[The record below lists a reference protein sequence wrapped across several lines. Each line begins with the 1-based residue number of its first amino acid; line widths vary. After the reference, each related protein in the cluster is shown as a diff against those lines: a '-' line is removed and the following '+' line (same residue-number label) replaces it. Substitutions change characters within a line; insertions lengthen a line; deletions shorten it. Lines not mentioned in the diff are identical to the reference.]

1 MRSSAAFRSPK
12 ATRLFH
18 HPILVNILVISLD
31 VTILAFQYAGL
42 YEIQTSWKT
51 LVYSIKLN
59 FEFDILHQLVEFAKQ
74 GFGKP
79 GRSVSRNLYT
89 YGEEG
94 VQSSGAIRELDE
106 VHMGGS
112 RYGGSAYA
120 RMEDHNLR
128 DLPSQEVRKTTDI
141 HIEVEEETRSEG
153 STKELRTGAANQEG
167 GFWKH

>member
-1 MRSSAAFRSPK
+1 M
-12 ATRLFH
+12 
-18 HPILVNILVISLD
+18 NILVISLD